1 MRINNNIQ
9 ALNAYRN
16 LATNQLNT
24 SKSLEK
30 LSSGLRIN
38 RAADDAAGLAI
49 SEKMRSQIRGLG
61 TAERNAL
68 DAISLIQTAEGAMDE
83 VHSILQR
90 MRELAVQG
98 ANDTNTDQDR
108 EQIQKEINQLTS
120 EVNRIGNSTEY
131 NTKKLL
137 NESVSSQARTMVVDE
152 EVAFANGGTTIEAA
166 SILLEQKSSLG
177 AGNYSVKIEDTATK
191 KLGSLGDAAGGVS
204 GVAVGSESSLD
215 VGSTYG
221 VKTEEETIDVISN
234 NPAASTMVDGISI
247 MPDSIYNE
255 GDSVNLKVERLNRIA
270 NYTDTGTGLVGV
282 TFPGQNPEL
291 DPSNSFEVAV
301 NSVPTTVDKGTL
313 ADDYIKNLQI
323 DSREFTKSGSGFELR
338 FEEVPTESGVYSV
351 SLFDDEGNALSDPV
365 VLDQG
370 AQDYRF
376 FKDGETI
383 GVSFD
388 TVSNINSALDVDL
401 DPADTVKKHTFDINK
416 EVVVMKDGSEV
427 FKTVLTESD
436 EPGTISQSVN
446 GLTYAIEHNGFG
458 SLNINNAAS
467 FGISSDLTYST
478 DGVRRTFTPG
488 DTITLDG
495 GILVNTSSNLSDYE
509 TGTSEVA
516 IEVGSATSYTAKLVD
531 SDGSQV
537 DGSPTIVVGNNGAYN
552 FGGTYGVSFTTDTLV
567 NGTRTFTI
575 GEEIKV
581 NATLEKDGEPLE
593 TLENISANSSLQFNN
608 GELSMNIAS
617 LANGTASFG
626 ITGGTVD
633 KSLKFQVGAN
643 QNQTISLGI
652 DDIRANMLNI
662 SSDTAEDSKTF
673 KNSLDEELTAFY
685 TKIAGVNNGNSTVN
699 NEFALDVTTH
709 EKAAAAV
716 GVFDYAISRI
726 SSQRSNLGAIQNRLE
741 HTVSN
746 LKQTAENLTASES
759 RIRDVD
765 MALEMTTFTKNNILN
780 QAAQSMLAQANQL
793 PQGILQLLNQ

>member
-137 NESVSSQARTMVVDE
+137 NESVSSQARTMIVDD
-152 EVAFANGGTTIEAA
+152 EVAFEGGGTTIDES
-166 SILLEQKSSLG
+166 SILVDPKSTLE
-177 AGNYSVKIEDTATK
+177 AGIYSVKVEDTATK
-191 KLGSLGDAAGGVS
+191 KLGSLGAAAGGVS
-204 GVAVGSESSLD
+204 GVAVDSETSLN

-221 VKTEEETIDVISN
+221 IKTEEETIDVISN
-234 NPAASTMVDGISI
+234 DPT
-247 MPDSIYNE
+247 
-255 GDSVNLKVERLNRIA
+255 
-270 NYTDTGTGLVGV
+270 TTGLVNGV
-282 TFPGQNPEL
+282 SIAPNSPLNAGDIVNLGIEKIDQIAFVDNGTGITGVEVSGASASDSFNISTETTSQI
-291 DPSNSFEVAV
+291 SN
-301 NSVPTTVDKGTL
+301 GTL
-313 ADDYIKNLQI
+313 TNQYISNVKI
-323 DSREFTKSGSGFELR
+323 DSDAFTNTGDGFR
-338 FEEVPTESGVYSV
+338 VVYNETDTAGKYTV
-351 SLFDDEGNALSDPV
+351 TLTDKDGTVLSDPV
-365 VLDQG
+365 ILDDNQ
-370 AQDYRF
+370 QDYDF
-376 FKDGETI
+376 YNGASKI

-388 TVSNINSALDVDL
+388 TVSGINTAIASDASIDPTKYNTLDIGKEIVIEKNGSVVLAVDL
-401 DPADTVKKHTFDINK
+401 AEGDAADAVTATGND
-416 EVVVMKDGSEV
+416 
-427 FKTVLTESD
+427 
-436 EPGTISQSVN
+436 
-446 GLTYAIEHNGFG
+446 GLTYKFNHQGFE
-458 SLNINNAAS
+458 NTAVNKNAT
-467 FGISSDLTYST
+467 FGIESVYSYST
-478 DGVRRTFTPG
+478 DGGVTTTAFTPG
-488 DTITLDG
+488 DTITLAG
-495 GILVNTSSNLSDYE
+495 GIVVDTSNDESVYS
-509 TGTSEVA
+509 TGTNNIA

-531 SDGSQV
+531 SNGVPIS
-537 DGSPTIVVGNNGAYN
+537 GTPTLAVNDNGAYN

-662 SSDTAEDSKTF
+662 SSNLSEDSKAF